1 MHVRALGMI
10 LGRIC
15 ICYIN
20 CVYLWVFSSFDC
32 VNGMRRLLFLA
43 VCVSAVL
50 QLSAREVVVADNASK
65 ESIPSA
71 KVSVWISG
79 SDNPMEMLSDNSGR
93 VFLPDNVVK
102 ISVKK
107 FGYEDKTIDSHM
119 PAEGDTIKLDL
130 GYILKE
136 VSVSAIKNH
145 FRIKSDSYV
154 YDVAADSALIGKSTF
169 DALGRIPILNTT
181 IDGSISSMQG
191 KQLVYKVNGLANP
204 LLSGDLQTALRSLK
218 AEHVKRIE
226 LKNNPNGSDPNVLE
240 VNIITKGRLEG
251 YQANA
256 TTHLSDYAWRTS
268 LWGLSKIN
276 NFCVSGAYYFMMNR
290 DHDDKSSYKEDRDTP
305 DSRLSVVKESEKSGY
320 RANYHNAEVS
330 MSYDIDDMTIISA
343 FGRILAKTNPYSSTH
358 SSTVIRSAE
367 MADLVSYDEKSKTT
381 FDDKEYSANL
391 NFERIYGENAQNGKL
406 FIGYD
411 FYKRPIDSYT
421 KARYDVTLCNDL
433 ALLPSLEEYDRREF
447 VNLTMHTAMI
457 EYRRSFLKKHTVFVN
472 ATYRFRSDIDNDSLG
487 SNIEKVKL
495 RQHMFDGNVA
505 YKFAVDKFSLNCG
518 IGAHLYH
525 DNVTNSKYG
534 SDYSY
539 SRHNLVWQPTLSL
552 SLVPNYKTRYELSYV
567 LSSSIPGIS
576 VMNPFVFQVEPT
588 HISYGNP
595 RISPERS
602 HKLVLSNDLSLDKL
616 YIGTSLSGAYTSDII
631 LQYSFLDENNVLNTT
646 YNNIAERWNAGLSTF
661 LSWNITRKT
670 SLRTYLSLDYIH
682 YNSRRL
688 DFHNSG
694 LQFNGNITLSSELP
708 FGIYGE
714 LRGNYNSP
722 WINFQGKGGANFGY
736 GISLVRSFL
745 SNKLRVSLTA
755 DNFAPTY
762 YRRSYTTNGA
772 GFTLTQTNRQFH
784 AYYALTVSYAFGNI
798 RARVKE
804 TESSISNSDIKGSY
818 DE

>member
-1 MHVRALGMI
+1 MTH
-10 LGRIC
+10 
-15 ICYIN
+15 
-20 CVYLWVFSSFDC
+20 
-32 VNGMRRLLFLA
+32 RLLSLLFCGLILFQ
-43 VCVSAVL
+43 L
-50 QLSAREVVVADNASK
+50 QAHNVIIVDQATK
-65 ESIPSA
+65 EPIPSA
-71 KVSVWISG
+71 KVSVWIFGADNSMDMQ
-79 SDNPMEMLSDNSGR
+79 SDDSGR
-93 VFLPDNVVK
+93 VSLPNNVVK

-107 FGYEDKTIDSHM
+107 FGYEDKTIDNHSL
-119 PAEGDTIKLDL
+119 AEGDSILLNL

-136 VSVSAIKNH
+136 VSVSAIKNY

-218 AEHVKRIE
+218 AEYVKRIE
-226 LKNNPNGSDPNVLE
+226 LQNNPNGSNPNVLE

-256 TTHLSDYAWRTS
+256 TTRLSDYSWRTS

-276 NFCVSGAYYFMMNR
+276 NFCVSGAYYFMINR
-290 DHDDKSSYKEDRDTP
+290 DHDEKSNYKEDRDTP
-305 DSRLSVVKESEKSGY
+305 DSRLSIIKDSEKSGY

-330 MSYDIDDMTIISA
+330 MSYDIDDRTIISA

-358 SSTVIRSAE
+358 SSTIIRSAE
-367 MADLVSYDEKSKTT
+367 MTDLVSYDEKSKTT
-381 FDDKEYSANL
+381 FNDKEYSANL
-391 NFERIYGENAQNGKL
+391 NFERFYGENAQNGK
-406 FIGYD
+406 FYIGYD
-411 FYKRPIDSYT
+411 FYKRPIDSFT
-421 KARYDVTLCNDL
+421 KARYDVRLCNDL
-433 ALLPSLEEYDRREF
+433 ALLPNLEEYDRREF
-447 VNLTMHTAMI
+447 VDLTMHTAMV
-457 EYRRSFLKKHTVFVN
+457 EYRRGFLKKHTIFAN

-487 SNIEKVKL
+487 INIEKVKL
-495 RQHMFDGNVA
+495 RQHSFDGNVA
-505 YKFAVDKFSLNCG
+505 YKFAVDKFSINCG

-525 DNVTNSKYG
+525 DNVSNSKYG
-534 SDYSY
+534 PDYSY
-539 SRHNLVWQPTLSL
+539 SRHRLIWQPTLSL
-552 SLVPNYKTRYELSYV
+552 SFVPNYKTRYELTYV

-595 RISPERS
+595 HISPEKS
-602 HKLVLSNDLSLDKL
+602 HKLVLSNDWNFDKL
-616 YIGTSLSGAYTSDII
+616 YIGTSLSDAYTSDII
-631 LQYSFLDENNVLNTT
+631 LQYSFLDKNNVLNTT
-646 YNNIAERWNAGLSTF
+646 YNNIAERWTAGLSAF
-661 LSWNITRKT
+661 LSWNISRKT
-670 SLRTYLSLDYIH
+670 SLRTNLSLDYISYH
-682 YNSRRL
+682 SRLL
-688 DFHNSG
+688 DFSNSG

-714 LRGNYNSP
+714 LSGNYNSP
-722 WINFQGKGGANFGY
+722 WINFQGKGGANYGY
-736 GISLVRSFL
+736 GISLVRSFI
-745 SNKLRVSLTA
+745 SNKLRISLTA
-755 DNFAPTY
+755 ENFVPTY

-798 RARVKE
+798 RAKVKE
-804 TESSISNSDIKGSY
+804 TESSISNTDIKNAY